1 MSFWEQIK
9 EKSEAAPIKLKMIF
23 LENTIESLHLRLGSR
38 AYDFRKTSGRMA
50 ENREIE
56 SLLTEIDAKKKELDD
71 LRQDFHQIWK
81 EGSQELKA
89 GLKKSGG
96 AFAQIRIAA
105 SSPAKGKQVKDL
117 TLPREVLLG
126 PITRGKDLIIPHG
139 ETEIQEGDRVTLLG
153 TPRDVEAAKEYLQAK
168 GDI

>member
-1 MSFWEQIK
+1 
-9 EKSEAAPIKLKMIF
+9 
-23 LENTIESLHLRLGSR
+23 
-38 AYDFRKTSGRMA
+38 MA

-81 EGSQELKA
+81 EGSTGIE
-89 GLKKSGG
+89 GRLKKSGG

-117 TLPREVLLG
+117 TLPASSPGADHPRKG
-126 PITRGKDLIIPHG
+126 LIIPHG

-153 TPRDVEAAKEYLQAK
+153 TPQMWKRRKSTCRPRV
-168 GDI
+168 IFRSPTIS